1 MSIVERGD
9 KKEKKKK
16 SERIY
21 RTSQN
26 IRITK
31 VFLDLLLLSESFP
44 SLEVSPPHL
53 PSTPS
58 NSGLVS
64 VPAVRAAQILSCSYS
79 CVFSPPVST
88 AIRTSASAFVGALSA
103 LLYIPD
109 KSLPSDHVD
118 LICSLYSWWEGFG
131 SSSSATLP
139 LGFNCGFI
147 PTSACGSSTGVCS

>member
-1 MSIVERGD
+1 M
-9 KKEKKKK
+9 
-16 SERIY
+16 
-21 RTSQN
+21 
-26 IRITK
+26 
-31 VFLDLLLLSESFP
+31 
-44 SLEVSPPHL
+44 
-53 PSTPS
+53 PS

-88 AIRTSASAFVGALSA
+88 AIRTSASSFVGALSA

-147 PTSACGSSTGVCS
+147 PTSACGSSTGVCSWGCPEGTGSSLVRARCGWSTDAWVTGVLEAPGTQGSRLLGQQEI